1 MFKKVITFGSMNYI
15 KINLQSSTP
24 KYKQI
29 IRCIE
34 EGIESKNLKKGD
46 KLPSIN
52 TIKNSHS
59 LSRDTV
65 LLAYSDL
72 KIRGIVQSITGKGYY
87 VKNENINITQK
98 IFLLFDELNTFKED
112 LFNSLKDNLGKDII
126 VDTYFH
132 HFNQNAFNKL
142 IDESV
147 GNYNCYIIMPA
158 NLEDTSTA
166 INKLPKDKVYILDQ
180 INNNL
185 TSYKAIYQNHEK
197 DIFNRLIDCTL
208 DIKKYSS
215 IVLLLDEKQPLGMQK
230 GVVKFCKMVGMPL
243 EIIDSFENTKPIRGD
258 VFLVPDDRHLVEIIK
273 KIKKEKLRIG
283 IDVGIIA
290 INDTLLKEILEDG
303 ITTITTNF
311 IRMGRQLAKM
321 INSNEH
327 IQIEN
332 PIELIK
338 RNSL

>member
-1 MFKKVITFGSMNYI
+1 MSNYI
-15 KINLQSSTP
+15 KINSNSSLP

-29 IRCIE
+29 IACIE
-34 EGIESKNLKKGD
+34 QGIESKKLKKGD

-52 TIKNSHS
+52 TIRNLHS

-65 LLAYSDL
+65 LLAYSEL

-98 IFLLFDELNTFKED
+98 IFLLFDELNAFKED
-112 LFNSLKDNLGKDII
+112 LFNSLKDNLGKDVI

-142 IDESV
+142 IDESI
-147 GNYNCYIIMPA
+147 GNYNCYVIMPA
-158 NLEDTSTA
+158 NLENAFTA
-166 INKLPKDKVYILDQ
+166 IAKLPKDKVFILDQ
-180 INNNL
+180 INKNL
-185 TSYKAIYQNHEK
+185 TSYKAIYQNPEK
-197 DIFNRLIDCTL
+197 DIFSRLIDCTL

-215 IVLLLDEKQPLGMQK
+215 IVLLFDEKQPLGIKK
-230 GVVKFCKMVGMPL
+230 GVTKFCKMASMPL
-243 EIIDSFENTKPIRGD
+243 EIVNSFKDTKPLRGD

-273 KIKKEKLRIG
+273 KIKKHKLRIG

-311 IRMGRQLAKM
+311 VRMGRQLAKI

-332 PIELIK
+332 PITLIK
-338 RNSL
+338 RKSL

>member
-1 MFKKVITFGSMNYI
+1 MNLI
-15 KINLQSSTP
+15 KIHNDSSLP

-29 IRCIE
+29 IKCIE
-34 EGIESKNLKKGD
+34 QGIENKKLKKGD

-52 TIKNSHS
+52 TIKNFHS

-87 VKNENINITQK
+87 VKNEDVNITKK

-112 LFNSLKDNLGKDII
+112 LYNSLKNNLGKDVI

-142 IDESV
+142 IDESI

-158 NLEDTSTA
+158 NLEKTSET
-166 INKLPKDKVYILDQ
+166 IKRLPKEKVYILDQ
-180 INNNL
+180 INDEL
-185 TSYKAIYQNHEK
+185 TDYKAIYQNPEK
-197 DIFNRLIDCTL
+197 DIFNKLIDCTL
-208 DIKKYSS
+208 DVKKYSS
-215 IVLLLDEKQPLGMQK
+215 MVLLFDEKQPLGMQK
-230 GVVKFCKMVGMPL
+230 GVTKFCKMVGMPL
-243 EIIDSFENTKPIRGD
+243 EVIDTFENTKPIRGD
-258 VFLVPDDRHLVEIIK
+258 VFLVPDDRHLVKIIK

-311 IRMGRQLAKM
+311 VKMGRQLAKM
-321 INSNEH
+321 ISSKEH